1 MARVHRL
8 PADLAN
14 QIAAGEVVE
23 RPASV
28 VKELVENALD
38 AGATRVR
45 IEIEQG
51 GLARIRITDDGD
63 GMAPE
68 DAGLALERHATSK
81 IARFEDLS
89 TIGTFGF
96 RGEALPSIASVSCL
110 TLVTRLR
117 GDSEGTE
124 ITIEGGGAAR
134 ARPAG
139 AAVGTTIDVRDLFF
153 NVPARRKFLK
163 SVQTESAHIGEVVL
177 LAALARH
184 DVTFVLVR
192 DGRVAREYLRAK
204 TRRDRVMQALGEDRL
219 EQCSGERGPLRLEAH
234 LAPPERAR
242 SGAVALHVF
251 VNGRPVKDRQI
262 ARAVAQSYGS
272 VLEPGRFPIGAVYI
286 DIPPE
291 MVDVNVHPQKAEVR
305 FTDARALFDA
315 VTRELYAAT
324 SRVFAIP
331 ALGPPTR
338 PWLRPTGGA
347 PAVTTMS
354 APPPGIPIGLPA
366 YGDDPLPVSE
376 AAPMLLISE
385 PLPSYADRGESL
397 FPPSAFYGRLRLI
410 GQVKATYLVCEGDDS
425 VYLLDQ
431 HAAAERVTFDRLKK
445 GFASRAIASQQLL
458 VPEVVRLAPTEV
470 ALLEELESEV
480 LALGLEI
487 RALGTTAVAV
497 HAVPSLLA
505 RATPERLVKD
515 LVAELG
521 REATRPFADA
531 ADLVLATMA
540 CHGSVRAGDVLS
552 PEEARALLVALD
564 TVDFSGHCPH
574 GRPVVTRLPFAE
586 LERRVGR

>member
-1 MARVHRL
+1 M
-8 PADLAN
+8 
-14 QIAAGEVVE
+14 
-23 RPASV
+23 
-28 VKELVENALD
+28 
-38 AGATRVR
+38 
-45 IEIEQG
+45 
-51 GLARIRITDDGD
+51 
-63 GMAPE
+63 
-68 DAGLALERHATSK
+68 
-81 IARFEDLS
+81 
-89 TIGTFGF
+89 
-96 RGEALPSIASVSCL
+96 
-110 TLVTRLR
+110 
-117 GDSEGTE
+117 
-124 ITIEGGGAAR
+124 
-134 ARPAG
+134 
-139 AAVGTTIDVRDLFF
+139 
-153 NVPARRKFLK
+153 
-163 SVQTESAHIGEVVL
+163 
-177 LAALARH
+177 AALARH

-204 TRRDRVMQALGEDRL
+204 TRRERVLQALGEDRL
-219 EQCSGERGPLRLEAH
+219 EECSGERGPLRLEAH

-331 ALGPPTR
+331 ALGPPPR
-338 PWLRPTGGA
+338 PWLRPTGAA
-347 PAVTTMS
+347 PLAAATPISVL
-354 APPPGIPIGLPA
+354 PGIPIGLPA
-366 YGDDPLPVSE
+366 YGDDSLPVSE
-376 AAPMLLISE
+376 ALPMLLISE
-385 PLPSYADRGESL
+385 PLPSYAHRGESL

-425 VYLLDQ
+425 LYILDQ

-445 GFASRAIASQQLL
+445 AFAARAIASHQLL

-470 ALLEELESEV
+470 ALLEELETEV

-487 RALGTTAVAV
+487 RSLGTTAVAV
-497 HAVPSLLA
+497 HAVPKLLV
-505 RATPERLVKD
+505 RAPPERLVKD

-521 REATRPFADA
+521 REATRPFGDA

-564 TVDFSGHCPH
+564 AVDFSGHCPH